1 MSALD
6 AGQALPRQRMEIL
19 PALTPLVVALA
30 AAPLIGSFSTFVT
43 LTAAGLAMG
52 MMIFT
57 MASGL
62 TLVFGMMDVL
72 NFGHGAFIAL
82 GAYAATLVLL
92 PLASWSNADSVSLN
106 LAVFIL
112 AMLAAALVCGAFGW
126 VFERLIVKPVYGQ
139 HLKLILA
146 TIGGAIIAE
155 QLLYAV
161 FGPAQIP
168 LNVPKTFEGSFI
180 FGEAA
185 IEKYRVLATLVGLLV
200 FGGEML
206 VLNRTKIGLLVRA
219 GVENREM
226 VEALGYRVDR
236 LFVAVFMAGS
246 ALAGL
251 GGAMMALYRGQVHAT
266 IGGEFLV
273 LCFIVIIIGGLGSV
287 GGSFV
292 ASILVAL
299 IANYAGFLAPK
310 VALVSNIL
318 AMVVVLL
325 WRPRGLYP
333 VSGRALQIL
342 LVVIILAL
350 ALAPFLFPGAKA
362 LNVAAKTCV
371 MILLAASYDLLLGYA
386 GIVSFA
392 HVMFFGVGAYG
403 VGLMLYTL
411 GGSWGALVAGLIA
424 AAALSLALALAI
436 GLFSLRVQ
444 SIFFAM
450 VTLAV
455 AYAFNVLAS
464 QLSGLT
470 GGEDGRSFK
479 APEALQP
486 GFRLTQDKLFG
497 VALTGKIL
505 TYYLVFAVVAVA
517 FLVLLRAA
525 NSPFGRVLQA
535 IRENPFRAEALGYR
549 TVFHRT
555 LATCISAL
563 GATLAGALFA
573 LWLRYVG
580 PDTALSFS
588 IQVDV
593 LVMVVVGGMGSLY
606 GAIIGAALFV
616 FAESYLQDV
625 MAALSQ
631 AAANASVPLLPAL
644 FHPDRWL
651 LWLGLAFVLAVYFA
665 PSGIVGALKGDE
677 PKAN

>member
-139 HLKLILA
+139 HLKQILA
-146 TIGGAIIAE
+146 TIGGAIIVE

-168 LNVPKTFEGSFI
+168 LNVPKTLEGSFI

-236 LFVAVFMAGS
+236 LFVAVLLAGS

-333 VSGRALQIL
+333 VSGR
-342 LVVIILAL
+342 
-350 ALAPFLFPGAKA
+350 
-362 LNVAAKTCV
+362 
-371 MILLAASYDLLLGYA
+371 
-386 GIVSFA
+386 
-392 HVMFFGVGAYG
+392 
-403 VGLMLYTL
+403 
-411 GGSWGALVAGLIA
+411 
-424 AAALSLALALAI
+424 
-436 GLFSLRVQ
+436 
-444 SIFFAM
+444 
-450 VTLAV
+450 
-455 AYAFNVLAS
+455 
-464 QLSGLT
+464 
-470 GGEDGRSFK
+470 
-479 APEALQP
+479 
-486 GFRLTQDKLFG
+486 
-497 VALTGKIL
+497 
-505 TYYLVFAVVAVA
+505 
-517 FLVLLRAA
+517 
-525 NSPFGRVLQA
+525 
-535 IRENPFRAEALGYR
+535 
-549 TVFHRT
+549 
-555 LATCISAL
+555 
-563 GATLAGALFA
+563 
-573 LWLRYVG
+573 
-580 PDTALSFS
+580 
-588 IQVDV
+588 
-593 LVMVVVGGMGSLY
+593 
-606 GAIIGAALFV
+606 
-616 FAESYLQDV
+616 
-625 MAALSQ
+625 
-631 AAANASVPLLPAL
+631 
-644 FHPDRWL
+644 
-651 LWLGLAFVLAVYFA
+651 
-665 PSGIVGALKGDE
+665 
-677 PKAN
+677 